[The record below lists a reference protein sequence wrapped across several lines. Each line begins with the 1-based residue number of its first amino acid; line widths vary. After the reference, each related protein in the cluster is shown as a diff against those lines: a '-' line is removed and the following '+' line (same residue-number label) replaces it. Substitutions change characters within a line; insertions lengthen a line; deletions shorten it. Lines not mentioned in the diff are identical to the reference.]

1 MDNGNRH
8 LLTFGP
14 FQVDP
19 EQRVLM
25 RGQESISLPPKVFET
40 LLVLLRNSGR
50 VVRKDDLM
58 KSLWPDTFVDESNL
72 SQHIYQLRKILGPS
86 AQDPQYIV
94 TVPGSG
100 YRFAQKVE
108 EVSAENGSRLV
119 ADGDSK
125 QPVNVSQKEPS
136 HRGLWLLTAALALIA
151 AVALGFLWRATRP
164 VNRPILRLN
173 VERLNVELPDFV
185 IAEPTTS
192 SSVALSAGGNRVVY
206 TGRSPDGTLRLY
218 TRTLDQDQPLPLAGT
233 EDAYGPFLSQTARL
247 SDFSQTGS

>member
-19 EQRVLM
+19 DQRLLM
-25 RGQESISLPPKVFET
+25 RGQESISLPPKAFET

-58 KSLWPDTFVDESNL
+58 KTLWPDTFVDESNL

-108 EVSAENGSRLV
+108 QVSTGHGSGFVVENHSEERVVPKQEGPFKSPTLVGDGSTRCVSRSRAGGSL
-119 ADGDSK
+119 AGDSTGK
-125 QPVNVSQKEPS
+125 P
-136 HRGLWLLTAALALIA
+136 
-151 AVALGFLWRATRP
+151 AVTQ
-164 VNRPILRLN
+164 
-173 VERLNVELPDFV
+173 
-185 IAEPTTS
+185 AEC
-192 SSVALSAGGNRVVY
+192 
-206 TGRSPDGTLRLY
+206 
-218 TRTLDQDQPLPLAGT
+218 
-233 EDAYGPFLSQTARL
+233 
-247 SDFSQTGS
+247 